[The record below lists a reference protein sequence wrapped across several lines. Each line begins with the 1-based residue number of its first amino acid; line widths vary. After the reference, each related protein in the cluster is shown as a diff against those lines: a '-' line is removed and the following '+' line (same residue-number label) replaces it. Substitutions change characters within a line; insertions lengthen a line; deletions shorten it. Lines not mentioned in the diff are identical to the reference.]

1 MTLPTL
7 EQLEQDPYA
16 ALGVRK
22 FINATCHHTIMGGT
36 LIPDTTLKA
45 MRTAANDFVDLK
57 ELQKAAGVSSQKS
70 PTPMTATSSPVAP
83 PASWSPPPQSSPAP
97 TKP

>member
-57 ELQKAAGVSSQKS
+57 ELQKAAGQCHLRNH
-70 PTPMTATSSPVAP
+70 PRR
-83 PASWSPPPQSSPAP
+83 
-97 TKP
+97 